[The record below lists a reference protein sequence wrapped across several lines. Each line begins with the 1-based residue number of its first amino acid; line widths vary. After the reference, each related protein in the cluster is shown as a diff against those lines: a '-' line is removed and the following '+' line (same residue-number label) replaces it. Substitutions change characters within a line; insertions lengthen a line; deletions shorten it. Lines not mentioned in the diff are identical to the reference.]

1 MSLYVF
7 DLDGVIYRGERLL
20 PGVKE
25 TLTKLR
31 KRGNQVSFLTNNSTL
46 SRSGFQKKLTQMGI
60 DVHLEDLF
68 PSSHLAAI
76 YLGHKTK
83 NKNIKV
89 LVFGEEGLFEELRQA
104 RIKLTSTSKDA
115 NYVVVGMD
123 RKFNFEKLKLAYE
136 AILNGAK
143 FVATNKDVTY
153 PTEEGTVPAAGA
165 IVKALEVSTHK
176 RALLLGKPH
185 LFGLKT
191 VMKSKGYTSAD
202 TILVGDGLETD
213 ILAGKRL
220 KIVTVLVLSGITL
233 EKMLQKAPPSLK
245 PDYVIQSLLDLPSL
259 KIGHGYN
266 KLVSSID
273 TL

>member
-1 MSLYVF
+1 VSLYIF
-7 DLDGVIYRGERLL
+7 DLDGVIYLGERLL
-20 PGVKE
+20 PGVRE
-25 TLTKLR
+25 TLSKLR
-31 KRGNQVSFLTNNSTL
+31 KKGDQVSFLTNNSTL

-60 DVHLEDLF
+60 EVHLEELF
-68 PSSHLAAI
+68 PSSYLAAI
-76 YLGHKTK
+76 YLSHKTK
-83 NKNIKV
+83 KKNTKV
-89 LVFGEEGLFEELRQA
+89 LVFGEKGLFEELSQA
-104 RIKLTSTSKDA
+104 AVKLTSTPKDA
-115 NYVVVGMD
+115 DYVVVGMD

-191 VMKSKGYTSAD
+191 VMRSKGYAPTD
-202 TILVGDGLETD
+202 TILVGDRLETD

-220 KIVTVLVLSGITL
+220 KVATVLVLSGITL
-233 EKMLQKAPPSLK
+233 EKTLQKAPPSLK
-245 PDYVIQSLLDLPSL
+245 PDYVIQSLSNLPSL
-259 KIGHGYN
+259 KIKHA
-266 KLVSSID
+266 
-273 TL
+273 